1 MALGKTTSVCCEL
14 RPDGTMRSIPIPDTL
29 RIKLTPPNAGTVIV

>member
-14 RPDGTMRSIPIPDTL
+14 RPDGTMRSIAVPDAL
-29 RIKLTPPNAGTVIV
+29 RAKLTPPDAPAATV